1 MNAGFPDLKWLE
13 NPEVFEVNREK
24 AHSDHRFYESEE
36 QMQEGER
43 WAGGRPAGTMP
54 LRQSLNGTWK
64 FAYSQAPSAR
74 PADFYKETFDA
85 SGFGTIEVPGHIQLQ
100 GYDKR
105 QYINTLYPWDGR
117 SELRPPAVD

>member
-43 WAGGRPAGTMP
+43 WTGGRPVGTMP
-54 LRQSLNGTWK
+54 LRQCLNGT
-64 FAYSQAPSAR
+64 
-74 PADFYKETFDA
+74 
-85 SGFGTIEVPGHIQLQ
+85 
-100 GYDKR
+100 
-105 QYINTLYPWDGR
+105 
-117 SELRPPAVD
+117 